1 MATEPNDA
9 RIFWR
14 LVGRAFGETMTGRHS
29 APYAIFSGVV
39 SVASVILAVSVDS
52 LPIIWRI
59 GLVAAPFLLSLL
71 AYFVFAAYMVWKEER
86 NERMI
91 LADRLTPKL
100 RLDFDANGDGIILTP
115 IKIQKM
121 DLLSSQPSFTES
133 YGAYIRIRLTALSD
147 LTVRSCSVF
156 LTEIENK
163 TKRAYSLPSE
173 CRRTIG

>member
-29 APYAIFSGVV
+29 APYAISSGVV

-71 AYFVFAAYMVWKEER
+71 AYFVFPV
-86 NERMI
+86 
-91 LADRLTPKL
+91 
-100 RLDFDANGDGIILTP
+100 
-115 IKIQKM
+115 
-121 DLLSSQPSFTES
+121 
-133 YGAYIRIRLTALSD
+133 YI
-147 LTVRSCSVF
+147 
-156 LTEIENK
+156 
-163 TKRAYSLPSE
+163 
-173 CRRTIG
+173 